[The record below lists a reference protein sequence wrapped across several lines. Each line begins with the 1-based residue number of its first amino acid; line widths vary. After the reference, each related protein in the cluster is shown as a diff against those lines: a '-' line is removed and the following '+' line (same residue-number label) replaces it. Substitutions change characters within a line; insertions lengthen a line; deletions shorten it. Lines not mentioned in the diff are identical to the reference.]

1 MPAPLRRSLLPLCI
15 LALAVPAGAAAA
27 PVAPPGDA
35 GGSYAATARAAADA
49 GCRSSNL
56 IEFDQVQTLP
66 TPRWAV
72 RHAGRIRCEVPI
84 RSVCWAALYK
94 RDVKISEISNTG
106 RNRCRVGTD
115 FFGSHPGGIAFT
127 QRYSYRLTL
136 RDRDQRWAGT
146 SAFCPERRN
155 ERRTLICRDSHTTTS
170 PQRSVDVHSG

>member
-15 LALAVPAGAAAA
+15 VALAVPASAAAA
-27 PVAPPGDA
+27 PVAPPDAA
-35 GGSYAATARAAADA
+35 GGSYAATARAAADP
-49 GCRSSNL
+49 GCRSSNV
-56 IEFDQVQTLP
+56 IAFDRVQTVP
-66 TPRWAV
+66 ARWAV

-84 RSVCWAALYK
+84 RSRCAATLYK
-94 RDVKISEISNTG
+94 RDVKISEIANTG

-170 PQRSVDVHSG
+170 PQPSVDEHSG